1 MCIRDRR
8 GDKGTFSFPTPKA
21 AGKYDFSFSG
31 LKTAVIN
38 TAHNA
43 AQRGAEL
50 PVDDICASF
59 QEKVADILCH
69 NLLAAARDLGYKTL
83 AVAGGVSANSGLREK
98 LSERCREEGLAL
110 YLPPLSLCGDNGAMI
125 AAQGYY
131 EYCAGN
137 LAGLG
142 WNAVASLPIDLV
154 RCV

>member
-1 MCIRDRR
+1 MCIRD
-8 GDKGTFSFPTPKA
+8 S
-21 AGKYDFSFSG
+21 
-31 LKTAVIN
+31 IN

-83 AVAGGVSANSGLREK
+83 AVAGGVSANSGLRGK
-98 LSERCREEGLAL
+98 LSERCRGGGAG
-110 YLPPLSLCGDNGAMI
+110 PPLSLCGDNGAM
-125 AAQGYY
+125 
-131 EYCAGN
+131 
-137 LAGLG
+137 
-142 WNAVASLPIDLV
+142 

>member
-1 MCIRDRR
+1 MAGCRR
-8 GDKGTFSFPTPKA
+8 
-21 AGKYDFSFSG
+21 
-31 LKTAVIN
+31 
-38 TAHNA
+38 
-43 AQRGAEL
+43 
-50 PVDDICASF
+50 
-59 QEKVADILCH
+59 H

-83 AVAGGVSANSGLREK
+83 AVAGGVSANSGLRGK

-125 AAQGYY
+125 ASQGYY

-154 RCV
+154 G